1 MEFDRAY
8 EAKKHVT
15 DYVFSD
21 SKGERQF
28 AEALDEASE
37 VVVYAKLPR
46 SFQIPTPVGNYA
58 PDVRS
63 WIG

>member
-28 AEALDEASE
+28 ADALDEAS
-37 VVVYAKLPR
+37 
-46 SFQIPTPVGNYA
+46 
-58 PDVRS
+58 
-63 WIG
+63 